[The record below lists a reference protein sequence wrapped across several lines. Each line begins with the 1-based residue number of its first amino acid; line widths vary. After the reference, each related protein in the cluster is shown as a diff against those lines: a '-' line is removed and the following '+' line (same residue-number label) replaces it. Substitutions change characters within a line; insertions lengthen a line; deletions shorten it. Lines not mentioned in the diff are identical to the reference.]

1 MATFN
6 KEIKSNRLLQGTR
19 YTIAQFD
26 GQEAFTSVLDINA
39 SEIYTQEAA
48 LPTSS
53 LPYSGST
60 QDGLFIQSAS
70 ADIARYYYRLKM
82 SPGNVVES
90 SKYQTWFAISGSDGN
105 SVDPQLVQDDQ
116 LTQWISNKYLAAED
130 AAKQAEAAEGQA
142 GYKVVVSIN
151 STDNASTA
159 EPTSQNNYQFD
170 YKTGVVQFTS
180 TGVAPNVT
188 GSVYIT
194 GYVYMGQTL
203 NEFISSGGSGG
214 GGTPGGATTQ
224 VQFNDGGAFAGS
236 ERLTFNKTT
245 GLTQLSGSFEIT
257 GSVDNIFL
265 IKSGSIDLLRMS
277 SSGALVFGDLN
288 HVPSPV
294 AGGMYYSSGE
304 FYVGTE

>member
-1 MATFN
+1 MATFD

-60 QDGLFIQSAS
+60 QDGSFIQSAS

-82 SPGNVVES
+82 SPGSVAES

-105 SVDPQLVQDDQ
+105 AVDPQLIQDDQ
-116 LTQWISNKYLAAED
+116 LTQWVSNKYLAAAD
-130 AAKQAEAAEGQA
+130 AAKQAEASNGQA

-151 STDNASTA
+151 NVDNASTA
-159 EPTSQNNYQFD
+159 EPASQNNYQFD

-203 NEFISSGGSGG
+203 NEFISSGGGGG

-224 VQFNDGGAFAGS
+224 VQFNDGGTFAGS

-277 SSGALVFGDLN
+277 SSGALVFGDLQ
-288 HVPSPV
+288 HTPPPV
-294 AGGMYYSSGE
+294 VGGLFYSSSA
-304 FYVGTE
+304 FYVGVE

>member
-90 SKYQTWFAISGSDGN
+90 SKYQTWFAISGSNGN
-105 SVDPQLVQDDQ
+105 AVDPQLIQDDQ
-116 LTQWISNKYLAAED
+116 LTQWISNKYLAAAD
-130 AAKQAEAAEGQA
+130 AAKQAEANPGPG
-142 GYKVVVSIN
+142 GYKVVVSTN
-151 STDNASTA
+151 SVDNASTA
-159 EPTSQNNYQFD
+159 EPASQNDYQFD

-180 TGVAPNVT
+180 TGVAPDT
-188 GSVYIT
+188 TDYVYIT
-194 GYVYMGQTL
+194 GYVYIGQTL
-203 NEFISSGGSGG
+203 NEFISTGGSGG

-224 VQFNDGGAFAGS
+224 VQFNDGGAFGGS
-236 ERLTFNKTT
+236 NKFTFNKTT
-245 GLTQLSGSFEIT
+245 GLTSLTGSLELT

-288 HVPSPV
+288 HTPPPIE
-294 AGGMYYSSGE
+294 GGMFYSASA